1 MNPTHD
7 ELYLTGPGVEGQEAV
22 SLPYS
27 PPTSYRPPH
36 ERPAFRSASR
46 DAPPARPT
54 PAMQLSCD
62 FFEHPVLR
70 EAGVLASWMWLAAK
84 ATVTRRATNT
94 FLTAAEVK
102 GLVE

>member
-1 MNPTHD
+1 
-7 ELYLTGPGVEGQEAV
+7 
-22 SLPYS
+22 
-27 PPTSYRPPH
+27 
-36 ERPAFRSASR
+36 
-46 DAPPARPT
+46 
-54 PAMQLSCD
+54 MQLSCD